1 MAKRARCASFRCID
15 VRALRRRNFLRS
27 TPSALLWSSDGAV
40 YDVLLIAKL
49 HVLRVFHA
57 VLVGGVENFATQ
69 TIPIHWA
76 KCHFGGE
83 RPWFNCPCESEGK
96 SCGRRV
102 AMLFWVDGCLAC
114 RRCLGVPYESQQENA
129 GVRAVR
135 RAEKIKARLGG
146 TAAEPFRIKPRGM
159 HWRTY
164 RRLCEQAEHAEAA
177 ADRWLLESF
186 AGTANDSAPTPQQGD
201 NRRPK

>member
-102 AMLFWVDGCLAC
+102 AMLYWVDGCLAC
-114 RRCLGVPYESQQENA
+114 RRCPMRASRKMPECAPYVAPRRSKRAWA
-129 GVRAVR
+129 G
-135 RAEKIKARLGG
+135 
-146 TAAEPFRIKPRGM
+146 
-159 HWRTY
+159 
-164 RRLCEQAEHAEAA
+164 
-177 ADRWLLESF
+177 
-186 AGTANDSAPTPQQGD
+186 PQRSRFG
-201 NRRPK
+201 